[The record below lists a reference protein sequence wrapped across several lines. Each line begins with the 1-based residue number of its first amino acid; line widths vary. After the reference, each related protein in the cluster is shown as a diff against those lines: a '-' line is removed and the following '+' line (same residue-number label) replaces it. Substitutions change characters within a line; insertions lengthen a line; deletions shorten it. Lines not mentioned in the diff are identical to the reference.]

1 MRLVLISDTHGQH
14 RKFDIPEGDVLIHAG
29 DFMWSGRNYEEIIDF
44 DVWLG
49 SLPHKHKIVIAGNHD
64 ILFEQQYS
72 ARNHLTNATY
82 LQDSGIEIDGLKFWG
97 APWQPEFNNW
107 AFNVPRGAA
116 IKKYWDLIPEG
127 TDVLITHGP
136 PWGKLDR
143 VVPKHGVEHL
153 GCGELLKAVDR
164 VQPRL
169 HVFGHIHG
177 GYGTMWEEN
186 THFVNAALLNEQY
199 RPVNKPVVVEL

>member
-97 APWQPEFNNW
+97 APWLPASEPQDRRGRPDDAARLRHPLPVPAPPHRCPQVHVREEPPLWGRCPPSAGAHEQP
-107 AFNVPRGAA
+107 
-116 IKKYWDLIPEG
+116 
-127 TDVLITHGP
+127 
-136 PWGKLDR
+136 
-143 VVPKHGVEHL
+143 
-153 GCGELLKAVDR
+153 
-164 VQPRL
+164 
-169 HVFGHIHG
+169 
-177 GYGTMWEEN
+177 
-186 THFVNAALLNEQY
+186 
-199 RPVNKPVVVEL
+199 